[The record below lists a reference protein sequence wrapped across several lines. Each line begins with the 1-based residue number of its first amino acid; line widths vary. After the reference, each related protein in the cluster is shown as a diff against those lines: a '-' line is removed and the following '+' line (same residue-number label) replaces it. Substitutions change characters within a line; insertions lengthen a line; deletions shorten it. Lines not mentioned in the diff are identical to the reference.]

1 MSDNNTFVIPVHF
14 STEVDQLVVTQME
27 IFGDIAYHIS
37 PQKKGVEVYIPG
49 LAEIYLYVYGSIEGV
64 LITVEKIKKRL
75 IEMEYPEELME
86 FNML

>member
-1 MSDNNTFVIPVHF
+1 MSDNNTFVIPII
-14 STEVDQLVVTQME
+14 SNEVDQLVVTQ
-27 IFGDIAYHIS
+27 IKILDGIAYHIS

-64 LITVEKIKKRL
+64 LITVEEIKKRL
-75 IEMEYPEELME
+75 IEIECPEELME